1 MTTATAGVET
11 TLVARFESA
20 GTAADPEL
28 PLTLTLAPLAGGA
41 NVVNTS
47 DVEHPS
53 TGIFTYAWT
62 PGDVD
67 VVTDY
72 LVTWDPSG
80 ADIAATEV
88 ITVLPAVVGSWATVD
103 QALGFTGLTVTAAQ
117 LLVASSIITLYS
129 EADFA
134 QETNTI
140 LARDRYWLAMATS
153 YQAVWMPMK
162 PGLLQ
167 LRESHTDTSADGVRT
182 SRKSDSDIML
192 APLAARALRNLSW
205 IKGRDVSYRNIRE
218 RVKGSFLN
226 EAYDYQDAWT
236 SGRIA

>member
-1 MTTATAGVET
+1 MTTATAGVVN

-20 GTAADPEL
+20 GTLADPTL
-28 PLTLTLAPLAGGA
+28 PLHLTVTPLAGGPA
-41 NVVNTS
+41 VVDTTT
-47 DVEHPS
+47 VEHPA

-62 PGDVD
+62 PADVD
-67 VVTDY
+67 AATDY
-72 LVTWDPSG
+72 LVTWDPAG
-80 ADIAATEV
+80 NDTAASEI
-88 ITVLPAVVGSWATVD
+88 ITVLPAVVGSWATVE
-103 QALGFTGLTVTAAQ
+103 QALGFTGLTTTPEA
-117 LLVASSIITLYS
+117 LLVASSIVTLYS

-134 QETNTI
+134 QAANTI

-182 SRKSDSDIML
+182 SRRSDSDIML

-205 IKGRDVSYRNIRE
+205 IKGRDVSYRNIRQ

-226 EAYDYQDAWT
+226 EAFDYQDAWT
-236 SGRIA
+236 SGRIT